1 MCPATQPILASFL
14 GGTPN
19 DANQVIQKVIPVPG
33 GNKIVLMR
41 FSQPPLQCTG
51 TNSATQ
57 LSCYFP
63 PGEYLAAKAI
73 ALGGTR
79 SLRVHGAGATNI
91 TQAAWSNT

>member
-1 MCPATQPILASFL
+1 MCQPNQPILASFI

-19 DANQVIQKVIPVPG
+19 DTNQVIQKVIPVPG
-33 GNKIVLMR
+33 GNKIILMR
-41 FSQPPLQCTG
+41 FSQPPLSCTG

-63 PGEYLAAKAI
+63 PAEYPAAKAI
-73 ALGGTR
+73 AQGGVKT
-79 SLRVHGAGATNI
+79 LRVHGAGATNI